1 MQIELSDLITLY
13 NRIEMIE
20 RKNEELEMKIVELQT
35 RILELEGRGNI
46 PANRPS
52 FPVQKVGEKYKK
64 LAEYLYEKWER
75 SIELTYTQIEEILG
89 FSLPPTAYNLPQSY
103 WANTETHSY
112 AKGSWLAVGYKA
124 KVMGSQKVK
133 FERNIY

>member
-1 MQIELSDLITLY
+1 MQIELSDIIKIY
-13 NRIEMIE
+13 NRIETLE
-20 RKNEELEMKIVELQT
+20 NRVSELERRVTEFEE
-35 RILELEGRGNI
+35 RRNI
-46 PANRPS
+46 PVDR
-52 FPVQKVGEKYKK
+52 FPFPTEKVGEKYKR

-75 SIELTYTQIEEILG
+75 TIELNYKEIEQILG

-124 KVMGSQKVK
+124 KIIGGQKIR
-133 FERNIY
+133 FERNLY